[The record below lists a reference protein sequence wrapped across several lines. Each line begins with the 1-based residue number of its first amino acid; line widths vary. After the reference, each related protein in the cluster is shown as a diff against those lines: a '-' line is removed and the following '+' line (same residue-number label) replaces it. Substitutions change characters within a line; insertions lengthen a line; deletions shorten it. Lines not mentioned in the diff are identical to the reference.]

1 VSVNSSHVAPSGEIR
16 YSFPAATLVTTR
28 LGPPGVPSGTHTGPS
43 PNTIPSVT
51 ISARMRRN
59 VRRGPL
65 TSISRTD
72 RALMGG
78 PG

>member
-1 VSVNSSHVAPSGEIR
+1 
-16 YSFPAATLVTTR
+16 
-28 LGPPGVPSGTHTGPS
+28 VPSGTHTGPS